1 MLAELY
7 AQVLGD
13 AGYSTSVTT
22 VKNRELYEPS
32 LEKGEI
38 DVVPEYAATLA
49 EFLNAKVNGADKAQ
63 AEPVASGDVEAT
75 VSALKQLAEPLGLTV
90 LPAGKAVDQNAFAV
104 SKEFADKNSLKT
116 LSDLGKSK
124 LKVKIAAGDEC
135 EVRPF
140 CAPGL
145 KKTYG
150 IDVTGI
156 DPKGVGTPVSKQAVR
171 DGKVQLVLTTTT
183 DAVLDGLVFLEDD
196 KKLQN
201 ADNVLPVLN
210 AQDAGDPEI
219 ANALGRITAALTTED
234 LAELNRKVD
243 AERGQAG
250 RCGQGVS
257 GVEEPDQEVASIR
270 EVREILASPEISA
283 TRRSLRTRKRVRA
296 EWLRRALG
304 GREVTGGEQ
313 IPGRLPKWPA
323 HTVNF
328 RPCHVDATAIRR
340 LSTESCRPPWWRVC
354 RSSVPPAPGCWP
366 NPWPCAAWWPPWRPP
381 PSPARI

>member
-1 MLAELY
+1 MSRTSRIAGAVIGMVALAGSLAACGGDSLEQEKSGSGSSAGGDGKKGTLVVGSASFTESKVLAELY
-7 AQVLGD
+7 AQILGD

-32 LEKGEI
+32 VEKGEI

-210 AQDAGDPEI
+210 TKDAGDPEI
-219 ANALGRITAALTTED
+219 ADALGKITAALTTED

-243 AERGQAG
+243 AERAK
-250 RCGQGVS
+250 
-257 GVEEPDQEVASIR
+257 PADVAK
-270 EVREILASPEISA
+270 EYL
-283 TRRSLRTRKRVRA
+283 
-296 EWLRRALG
+296 
-304 GREVTGGEQ
+304 
-313 IPGRLPKWPA
+313 
-323 HTVNF
+323 
-328 RPCHVDATAIRR
+328 
-340 LSTESCRPPWWRVC
+340 ESK
-354 RSSVPPAPGCWP
+354 
-366 NPWPCAAWWPPWRPP
+366 NL
-381 PSPARI
+381 IKK

>member
-1 MLAELY
+1 MSRTSRIAGAVVGMVALAGSLAACGGDSLEKEKGGSGSSAGDGKKGSLVVGSASFTESKVLAELY

-13 AGYSTSVTT
+13 AGYSTSITT

-38 DVVPEYAATLA
+38 DVVPEYAATIA
-49 EFLNAKVNGADKAQ
+49 EFLNAKVNGAKEAQ
-63 AEPVASGDVEAT
+63 AAPVASGDAAAT
-75 VSALKQLAEPLGLTV
+75 VAALEKLAGPLGLKV

-104 SKEFADKNSLKT
+104 SKEFAEKNKLTT

-124 LKVKIAAGDEC
+124 IKVKIAAGDEC

-156 DPKGVGTPVSKQAVR
+156 DPKGVGTPQSKQAVR

-210 AQDAGDPEI
+210 AADAGAPEI
-219 ANALGRITAALTTED
+219 AEALGKLTSALTTED

-243 AERGQAG
+243 AERAK
-250 RCGQGVS
+250 
-257 GVEEPDQEVASIR
+257 PADVAK
-270 EVREILASPEISA
+270 EYL
-283 TRRSLRTRKRVRA
+283 
-296 EWLRRALG
+296 
-304 GREVTGGEQ
+304 
-313 IPGRLPKWPA
+313 
-323 HTVNF
+323 
-328 RPCHVDATAIRR
+328 
-340 LSTESCRPPWWRVC
+340 ESKDL
-354 RSSVPPAPGCWP
+354 
-366 NPWPCAAWWPPWRPP
+366 
-381 PSPARI
+381 IKK

>member
-1 MLAELY
+1 MSRTSRIAGAVIGVVALAGSLAACGGDSLEQEKGSGSSGGGSEKGSLVVGSASFTESKVLAELY
-7 AQVLGD
+7 AQILGD
-13 AGYSTSVTT
+13 AGYDTSITT

-38 DVVPEYAATLA
+38 DVVPEYAATIT
-49 EFLNAKVNGADKAQ
+49 EFLNAKVNGAEKAQ
-63 AEPVASGDVEAT
+63 STPLASPDADAT
-75 VSALKQLAEPLGLTV
+75 VAALEKLAGPLGLKV

-104 SKEFADKNSLKT
+104 SKEFAEKNKLTT

-124 LKVKIAAGDEC
+124 LEVKIAAGDEC

-156 DPKGVGTPVSKQAVR
+156 DPKGVGTPQSKQAVR

-210 AQDAGDPEI
+210 AKDAGSPEI
-219 ANALGRITAALTTED
+219 AAALGKLTDALTTED

-243 AERGQAG
+243 AERAK
-250 RCGQGVS
+250 
-257 GVEEPDQEVASIR
+257 PADVAKEYLETKGLI
-270 EVREILASPEISA
+270 E
-283 TRRSLRTRKRVRA
+283 K
-296 EWLRRALG
+296 
-304 GREVTGGEQ
+304 
-313 IPGRLPKWPA
+313 
-323 HTVNF
+323 
-328 RPCHVDATAIRR
+328 
-340 LSTESCRPPWWRVC
+340 
-354 RSSVPPAPGCWP
+354 
-366 NPWPCAAWWPPWRPP
+366 
-381 PSPARI
+381 

>member
-1 MLAELY
+1 MSRTSRIAGAVVGMVALAGSLAACGGDSLEKEKGGSGSSGGDGKKGSLVVGSASFTESKVLAELY
-7 AQVLGD
+7 AQILGD

-49 EFLNAKVNGADKAQ
+49 EFLNAKVNGAKKAQ
-63 AEPVASGDVEAT
+63 AEPVASPDAAAT
-75 VSALKQLAEPLGLTV
+75 VAALEKLAGPLGLKV

-104 SKEFADKNSLKT
+104 SEEFAEKNNLTT
-116 LSDLGKSK
+116 LSDLGKAK
-124 LKVKIAAGDEC
+124 IKVKIAAGDEC

-156 DPKGVGTPVSKQAVR
+156 DPKGVGTPQSKQAVR

-210 AQDAGDPEI
+210 AADAGAPEI
-219 ANALGRITAALTTED
+219 ADALGKLTSALTTED

-243 AERGQAG
+243 AERAK
-250 RCGQGVS
+250 
-257 GVEEPDQEVASIR
+257 PADVAK
-270 EVREILASPEISA
+270 EYL
-283 TRRSLRTRKRVRA
+283 
-296 EWLRRALG
+296 
-304 GREVTGGEQ
+304 
-313 IPGRLPKWPA
+313 
-323 HTVNF
+323 
-328 RPCHVDATAIRR
+328 
-340 LSTESCRPPWWRVC
+340 ESK
-354 RSSVPPAPGCWP
+354 GL
-366 NPWPCAAWWPPWRPP
+366 
-381 PSPARI
+381 IKK

>member
-1 MLAELY
+1 M
-7 AQVLGD
+7 
-13 AGYSTSVTT
+13 
-22 VKNRELYEPS
+22 
-32 LEKGEI
+32 
-38 DVVPEYAATLA
+38 
-49 EFLNAKVNGADKAQ
+49 
-63 AEPVASGDVEAT
+63 ASGDVEAT
-75 VSALKQLAEPLGLTV
+75 VSALKQLAEPLGLYG

-171 DGKVQLVLTTTT
+171 DGEVQPGFLPPPR
-183 DAVLDGLVFLEDD
+183 DAVLDGLVFLQDD

-219 ANALGRITAALTTED
+219 ADALGRITAGAHHGRPRR
-234 LAELNRKVD
+234 AEPEGRRR
-243 AERGQAG
+243 ARQAG

-283 TRRSLRTRKRVRA
+283 TRRSLRTRKGPA
-296 EWLRRALG
+296 GA
-304 GREVTGGEQ
+304 GRGVLWG
-313 IPGRLPKWPA
+313 
-323 HTVNF
+323 
-328 RPCHVDATAIRR
+328 
-340 LSTESCRPPWWRVC
+340 
-354 RSSVPPAPGCWP
+354 
-366 NPWPCAAWWPPWRPP
+366 AAR
-381 PSPARI
+381 

>member
-1 MLAELY
+1 MSRTSRIAGAVIGMVALAGSLAACGGDSLEQEKSGSGSSAGGDGKKGTLVVGSASFTESKVLAELY
-7 AQVLGD
+7 AQILGD

-32 LEKGEI
+32 VEKGEI

-63 AEPVASGDVEAT
+63 EKPVASGDVDAT
-75 VSALKQLAEPLGLTV
+75 VAALKKLATPLGLTV
-90 LPAGKAVDQNAFAV
+90 LPPGKAVDQNAFAV

-171 DGKVQLVLTTTT
+171 DGKVELVLTTTT

-210 AQDAGDPEI
+210 TKDAGDPEI
-219 ANALGRITAALTTED
+219 ADALGKITAALTTED

-243 AERGQAG
+243 AERAK
-250 RCGQGVS
+250 
-257 GVEEPDQEVASIR
+257 PADVAKEYLQSKNLI
-270 EVREILASPEISA
+270 
-283 TRRSLRTRKRVRA
+283 K
-296 EWLRRALG
+296 
-304 GREVTGGEQ
+304 
-313 IPGRLPKWPA
+313 K
-323 HTVNF
+323 
-328 RPCHVDATAIRR
+328 
-340 LSTESCRPPWWRVC
+340 
-354 RSSVPPAPGCWP
+354 
-366 NPWPCAAWWPPWRPP
+366 
-381 PSPARI
+381 